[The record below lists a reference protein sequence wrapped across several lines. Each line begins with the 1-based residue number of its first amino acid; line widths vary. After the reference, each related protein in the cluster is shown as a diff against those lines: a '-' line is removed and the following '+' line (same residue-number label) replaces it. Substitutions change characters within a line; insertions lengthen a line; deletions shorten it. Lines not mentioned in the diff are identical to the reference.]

1 MFRERKQGLC
11 MREELQIALKEAQK
25 SQDKT
30 RTCTLRLISAAV
42 KDRDIAARGA
52 GKELVS
58 DIEITEILGKMIKQ
72 RQESAS
78 IYEEGGRLELAEQ
91 ERRESAV
98 IAEFL
103 PEQLC
108 DDSVKQACAEI
119 VETTGAEG
127 LRDMGKCMNAL
138 KTQYPGQMD
147 FAKASGIVKGLLR

>member
-1 MFRERKQGLC
+1 
-11 MREELQIALKEAQK
+11 MREKLQIALKEAQK

-30 RTCTLRLISAAV
+30 RVCTLRLISAAV

-52 GKELVS
+52 GKDPVS
-58 DIEITEILGKMIKQ
+58 DGEITEILSKMIKQ
-72 RQESAS
+72 RRESAA

-91 ERRESAV
+91 ERSESKV

-103 PEQLC
+103 PEQLGE
-108 DDSVKQACAEI
+108 DDVKAACAKI

-138 KTQYPGQMD
+138 KEEYAGQMD
-147 FAKASGIVKGLLR
+147 FSKASSIVKDMLR